1 MVLEKAIEENKEIL
15 IKKKINLATWNI
27 IFLLLYLCVNKKI
40 YYFN

>member
-27 IFLLLYLCVNKKI
+27 IFLSLYLCVNNMI
-40 YYFN
+40 LLF